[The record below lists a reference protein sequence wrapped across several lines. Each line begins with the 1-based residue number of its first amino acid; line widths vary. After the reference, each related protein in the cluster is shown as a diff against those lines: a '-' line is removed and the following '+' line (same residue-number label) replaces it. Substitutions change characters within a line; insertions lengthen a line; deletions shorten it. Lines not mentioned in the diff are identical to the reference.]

1 MNDYE
6 LTNRLQGGNNE
17 IFRPRKD
24 FKRPSRDKRFE
35 ENWHGNTGEM
45 EILKK
50 HSICLEI
57 ELFKLWFERSK
68 AFKEVR
74 LSFGK
79 GTKKVGEVLV
89 CKNFSNFLFY

>member
-1 MNDYE
+1 
-6 LTNRLQGGNNE
+6 
-17 IFRPRKD
+17 
-24 FKRPSRDKRFE
+24 
-35 ENWHGNTGEM
+35 M

-57 ELFKLWFERSK
+57 ELFKLRFERSK